1 MPENSPESN
10 TSDAT
15 EINTAG
21 EAAGEQPTESETQS
35 EQGNGRSYSQA
46 DLDRLTAKVRREEKA
61 KLEKQLSQAQM
72 GETERLKAEN
82 ESLKASIRARDA
94 ERQLVDAVTKA
105 GADDP
110 DAVVGWIQAKT
121 SLEFDDD
128 GKIANLRD
136 VIAESKERL
145 PNRFPKRPGSGN
157 GGDGGHN
164 AHAGV
169 SMNDIIRR
177 AANR

>member
-1 MPENSPESN
+1 MPEESANQN
-10 TSDAT
+10 TPDGAVNNT
-15 EINTAG
+15 EA
-21 EAAGEQPTESETQS
+21 EAAGEQPTGSETQTES
-35 EQGNGRSYSQA
+35 GAGRSYSQA
-46 DLDRLTAKVRREEKA
+46 DLDRVTAKVRREEKA
-61 KLEKQLSQAQM
+61 KLEKQIAQATLS
-72 GETERLKAEN
+72 ETEKLRAEN
-82 ESLKASIRARDA
+82 ESLKQSIRAQAA
-94 ERQLVDAVTKA
+94 ERQLVDAITRA

-110 DAVVGWIQAKT
+110 DAVVGWIQAKV
-121 SLEFDDD
+121 SVEYDDD

-157 GGDGGHN
+157 GGEGGHSS
-164 AHAGV
+164 HAGI